1 MPSIYLQSRHAGDLN
16 EYSELTPKDR
26 HPPGI
31 ESICHALLNL
41 MLYLWEKRVPV
52 GMSLRKDAFWQ
63 KLFNRG
69 NDFEK
74 DGYSDDGAD

>member
-1 MPSIYLQSRHAGDLN
+1 MIS
-16 EYSELTPKDR
+16 
-26 HPPGI
+26 
-31 ESICHALLNL
+31 
-41 MLYLWEKRVPV
+41 LWEKRVSV

-74 DGYSDDGAD
+74 DGHSDDGAD